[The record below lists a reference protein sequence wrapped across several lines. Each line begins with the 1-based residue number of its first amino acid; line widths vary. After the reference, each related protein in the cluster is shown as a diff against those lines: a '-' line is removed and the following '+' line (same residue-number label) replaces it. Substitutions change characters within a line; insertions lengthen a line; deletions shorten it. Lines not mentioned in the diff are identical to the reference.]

1 MSNEKKSIE
10 PCFDHF
16 SMFDFAYVRG
26 TVLSLSTL
34 GRSVSVRAEAASG
47 EAAVGPAPGLA
58 SGSAPASGLAGVT
71 APSAAVDGLAAARGG
86 GASGATP

>member
-1 MSNEKKSIE
+1 MPTSVSEYIRRGYWVMSNEKKFIE

-34 GRSVSVRAEAASG
+34 GRSVSVCLGARRV
-47 EAAVGPAPGLA
+47 VG
-58 SGSAPASGLAGVT
+58 GVKI
-71 APSAAVDGLAAARGG
+71 R
-86 GASGATP
+86 

>member
-1 MSNEKKSIE
+1 MSNEKKFIE

-34 GRSVSVRAEAASG
+34 GRSVSVCLGARRV
-47 EAAVGPAPGLA
+47 VG
-58 SGSAPASGLAGVT
+58 GVKI
-71 APSAAVDGLAAARGG
+71 R
-86 GASGATP
+86 